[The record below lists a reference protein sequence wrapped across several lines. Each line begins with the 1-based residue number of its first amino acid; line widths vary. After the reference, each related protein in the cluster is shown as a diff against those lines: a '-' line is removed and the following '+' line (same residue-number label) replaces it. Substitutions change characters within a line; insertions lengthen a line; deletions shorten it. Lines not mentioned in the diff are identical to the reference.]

1 MNIYFLKY
9 FYDTIRLQSVS
20 KAAVENHVTKSAIS
34 QGITQL
40 EKSLQA
46 TLLTHSRN
54 KIKITEQGQILFHS
68 CQDLF
73 KKIVDIKLA
82 LHPSKTM
89 YQGNLV
95 IACSHSIGLNLL
107 PLVLPLF
114 RKKAPNVVVTVYFGH
129 TGTVKEWLQQ
139 NRADVGLVLDNDDLS
154 SCILTPLY
162 KGNFALFESKKRKAK
177 KPITSSLFSPARHEV
192 FIVKKAFKEKYGYEL
207 KTDMELCSWE
217 VICQLICENYNVGLI
232 PDYLLLNREKARLLR
247 RSQVAIQVPYTI
259 HAASLEPL
267 SKNGSLFVQ
276 LLSDYFALVQDP
288 KLTVALLQK
297 LVSRVKREP

>member
-20 KAAVENHVTKSAIS
+20 KAAIENHVSKSAIS
-34 QGITQL
+34 QGISQL

-46 TLLTHSRN
+46 EFLTHSRN

-73 KKIVDIKLA
+73 KKISEIKLS
-82 LHPSKTM
+82 LHPSKTV
-89 YQGNLV
+89 YQGSLV

-107 PLVLPLF
+107 PIILPLL
-114 RKKAPNVVVTVYFGH
+114 RKKAPKVSVTVYFGH

-139 NRADVGLVLDNDDLS
+139 NKADVGLVIDNDDLS

-162 KGNFALFESKKRKAK
+162 KGNFALFESKKRKVK
-177 KPITSSLFSPARHEV
+177 KPITSCLFSPDRHEV
-192 FIVKKAFKEKYGYEL
+192 FIFKKAFKKKYGYEL
-207 KTDMELCSWE
+207 NTDMALCSWE
-217 VICQLICENYNVGLI
+217 VICQLINENYNVGFI
-232 PDYLLLNREKARLLR
+232 PDYLLLNREKARHMK
-247 RSQVAIQVPYTI
+247 RSQVTIQVPYTI

-267 SKNGSLFVQ
+267 SKNASLFVQ
-276 LLSDYFALVQDP
+276 LLSDYFASIH
-288 KLTVALLQK
+288 K
-297 LVSRVKREP
+297 SRLPSKMDDENEHT